1 MTRSNSTAVYI
12 TAASVLNAAGTE
24 CAPRDSQP
32 QAAQPLDFDPA
43 RLAHCVAAPALPAG
57 VYDRRLSR
65 SLEPQGARLLYCAG
79 RLAETLRGLEL
90 PDERIALTAAFAS
103 IVPQPAVQEGEQPGV
118 GLCQA
123 KSPGRLRAENGTGR
137 HGRSGAAERIQ
148 RAFSRCSNW
157 HCI

>member
-1 MTRSNSTAVYI
+1 MPPLPCGSRLAVAELNRLIDRRLAERRGSTDTGY
-12 TAASVLNAAGTE
+12 L
-24 CAPRDSQP
+24 
-32 QAAQPLDFDPA
+32 AQPYYPDP
-43 RLAHCVAAPALPAG
+43 PALPAG
-57 VYDRRLSR
+57 VYDRKLSR

-103 IVPQPAVQEGEQPGV
+103 IVPQPAVQEGEQPGG